1 MASLYLAD
9 AFEKSLAYCNEI
21 EKEEIEVINW
31 SEFDKIKNNGAM
43 AVGEIRYTIKLL
55 LENKG
60 KSPEDFKMAALFVG
74 VPIALAFEIVKQKTG
89 DEAFELWRMT
99 NLKYALKA
107 TMEGVDIEQVKAETE
122 LSMSALKFLIRTK
135 KVPEK
140 GRKLELLMKFAYME
154 DYFGELDIMLRG
166 DI

>member
-1 MASLYLAD
+1 M
-9 AFEKSLAYCNEI
+9 EK
-21 EKEEIEVINW
+21 EIEVINW
-31 SEFDKIKNNGAM
+31 SEFDKIKNNGAI

-60 KSPEDFKMAALFVG
+60 KSLEDLKEIAMFVSA
-74 VPIALAFEIVKQKTG
+74 PIALAREIVKQKTV

-135 KVPEK
+135 KMPEK
-140 GRKLELLMKFAYME
+140 GRKLEMLKKFAYTE
-154 DYFGELDIMLRG
+154 DYFGELNIMLRG

>member
-1 MASLYLAD
+1 V
-9 AFEKSLAYCNEI
+9 EK
-21 EKEEIEVINW
+21 EIEVINW
-31 SEFDKIKNNGAM
+31 SEFDKIKNNGAI

-60 KSPEDFKMAALFVG
+60 KSLEDLKEIAMFVSA
-74 VPIALAFEIVKQKTG
+74 PIALAREIVKQKTV

-135 KVPEK
+135 KMPEK
-140 GRKLELLMKFAYME
+140 GRKLEMLKKFAYTE
-154 DYFGELDIMLRG
+154 DYFGELNIMLRG